1 MVECSRNLFFHSF
14 GSSNCEIKELTV
26 LVPSRNYKGESFACL
41 SPSFRWLWQSLA
53 FLGLQLHHSTSASAS
68 CGIITCVSVF
78 LCLHMMFWEGHMSL
92 DLEPTPIQH
101 NFILPWL
108 HLQRLF
114 PVVTFT
120 GTRVRISTY
129 LFYRRNST
137 HNIHQVLCSLYNPK
151 LLPSLEK
158 CLLLLLLIFVVDIRK
173 NSEELKETTWILK
186 INYYFTF

>member
-26 LVPSRNYKGESFACL
+26 LVPSRHYKGESFACL

-53 FLGLQLHHSTSASAS
+53 FLGLQLHHSTPASAS
-68 CGIITCVSVF
+68 CGIIICVSVF

-92 DLEPTPIQH
+92 DLEPTLIQH
-101 NFILPWL
+101 NFILIRL

-114 PVVTFT
+114 PVVTVT

-129 LFYRRNST
+129 LFT
-137 HNIHQVLCSLYNPK
+137 DTVQPTLYTKSCALYTTSSCFHPWR
-151 LLPSLEK
+151 SV
-158 CLLLLLLIFVVDIRK
+158 CYYCYTFLLLILERT
-173 NSEELKETTWILK
+173 LKSWRRQRG
-186 INYYFTF
+186 F